1 MDYQWLRD
9 FTLKLLDQYSVA
21 GEKIADTYN
30 NQADY
35 LKRIPEF
42 ADDGQMYLATTTAK
56 MRTIV
61 ALESLPKSRV
71 GTWDHYK
78 LPEDCWQMCSGGL
91 VRYDGPVLHRYHRY
105 HLIGNNSVA
114 LPEDIDGSMYLE
126 YYRYPLLLGADPA
139 DKTPLDNTM
148 EAQMALPYYVAAHL
162 VMHDNAF
169 AYSALMNEFETK
181 LARLREEIHTEL
193 TVVEDVYSAA
203 EQEYNA

>member
-1 MDYQWLRD
+1 MDYKWLRD

-21 GEKIADTYN
+21 GNKIADTYN

-42 ADDGQMYLATTTAK
+42 ADDGQMYLATTAARL
-56 MRTIV
+56 RTV
-61 ALESLPKSRV
+61 ADMNSLEAGKLGNWTVYR
-71 GTWDHYK
+71 
-78 LPEDCWQMCSGGL
+78 LPEDCWQMCSGGVL
-91 VRYDGPVLHRYHRY
+91 RGDGHSLQRYHTY
-105 HLIGNNSVA
+105 CMVGDDAIAV
-114 LPEDIDGSMYLE
+114 PEKLGGTLYLE

-139 DKTPLDNTM
+139 DKTPLDNTV